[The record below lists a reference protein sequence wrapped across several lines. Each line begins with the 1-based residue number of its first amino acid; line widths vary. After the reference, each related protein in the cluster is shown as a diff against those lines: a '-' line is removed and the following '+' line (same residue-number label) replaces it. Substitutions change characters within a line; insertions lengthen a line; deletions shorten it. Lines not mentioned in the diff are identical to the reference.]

1 MDAST
6 VPRSP
11 ARPYKAA
18 LFANTDW
25 YLYNFRLPLARRLRE
40 AGYEV
45 LLISPP
51 GDYVARM
58 IGDGF
63 RWLGLPMRRRSLN
76 PWTELQLLLRLAD
89 LLRREQVDLAHGFT
103 IKPAVYAALAARLA
117 GVRSR
122 ILAVAGLGHVFTS
135 SSLSAQALRPLI
147 AAAVRLAADGSGAR
161 VVLQNP
167 DDQRLFL
174 DRRIAPAERIHLI
187 LGSGVDCSR
196 FVPAGGARAPGPFR
210 VLLAARLLWAKGLDD
225 FIEAARLLKA
235 EAAPVRFVLAGE
247 PDPGN
252 PGSASA
258 DQVRAWVREGL
269 VEWRGHVED
278 MAPLLRQMDAFALP
292 SRYGEGVPRGLI
304 EAAACGLPLIT
315 TDTPGCREL
324 VEHGVEG
331 LHVTPRQPRTLA
343 AAVRRLMAEPDT
355 AWAMGAAA
363 RAKAKALFDEARV
376 LDRTLA
382 VYAELLGAA

>member
-1 MDAST
+1 M
-6 VPRSP
+6 
-11 ARPYKAA
+11 
-18 LFANTDW
+18 
-25 YLYNFRLPLARRLRE
+25 
-40 AGYEV
+40 

-58 IGDGF
+58 TGEGF
-63 RWLGLPMRRRSLN
+63 DWRALPMRRRSLN
-76 PWTELQLLLRLAD
+76 PLTEVQLLLRLTD
-89 LLRREQVDLAHGFT
+89 ILRREAVDLAHGFT

-117 GVRSR
+117 GVEARV
-122 ILAVAGLGHVFTS
+122 LAVAGLGHVFTS
-135 SSLSAQALRPLI
+135 PSLGARALRPLI
-147 AAAVRLAADGSGAR
+147 AAALRLAADGPRAR

-167 DDQRLFL
+167 DDARLFQ
-174 DRRIAPAERIHLI
+174 DRRIAPAERIRLI
-187 LGSGVDCSR
+187 LGSGVDCCR
-196 FVPAGGARAPGPFR
+196 FAPTDGVRPPGPFK
-210 VLLAARLLWAKGLDD
+210 VLLASRLLWAKGLDD
-225 FIEAARLLKA
+225 FVAAARLLKA
-235 EAAPVRFVLAGE
+235 EGAPVRFMLAGE

-269 VEWRGHVED
+269 IEWLGHVDD
-278 MAPLLRQMDAFALP
+278 MAPLLRQVDAFALP

-324 VEHGVEG
+324 VEDGVEG
-331 LHVTPRQPRTLA
+331 LHVTPQRPQTLA
-343 AAVRRLMAEPDT
+343 AAVRRLMAQPDV

-363 RAKAKALFDEARV
+363 RAKAKALFDEDRV

-382 VYAELLGAA
+382 VYKELLNAA